1 MDLKKQYVHTRNWVK
16 ATSKAAVFETKRS
29 ALLLAF
35 GFVCTIADAQNYG
48 VGQAAISDAA
58 QGIAKYQDS
67 VQKLV
72 YAIAA
77 VVGIVGAFSV
87 YFKMQNGDQDVKK
100 SVMMT
105 VGGCIA
111 LIALASAI
119 PAFFK

>member
-1 MDLKKQYVHTRNWVK
+1 MDLKKQFSHIKNWVIETLK
-16 ATSKAAVFETKRS
+16 AVVFEVKCA

-35 GFVCTIADAQNYG
+35 GFVCTIADAQNYD
-48 VGQAAISDAA
+48 VGKAAISDAA
-58 QGIAKYQDS
+58 TGIARYQDA

-111 LIALASAI
+111 LIALATAI

>member
-1 MDLKKQYVHTRNWVK
+1 MDLKKQFSHAKNWVIETLK
-16 ATSKAAVFETKRS
+16 AVVFEVKCA
-29 ALLLAF
+29 ALLIAF
-35 GFVCTIADAQNYG
+35 GFVCTIAEAQNYS
-48 VGQAAISDAA
+48 VGQAAISEAA
-58 QGIAKYQDS
+58 QGIAKYQES

-100 SVMMT
+100 AVMMT

-111 LIALASAI
+111 LIALATAI
-119 PAFFK
+119 PTFFK